1 MCSVV
6 SDSVTPR
13 TFSPPGSSVHGILQ
27 ARILEW
33 VVISFSRGSSWPRY
47 QTRISCGSCIGRRV
61 LYHWHHLISPN
72 NRLDTPK
79 EKFRGSTNLKMNRD
93 KWYWSL
99 SDKCNWGLRRT
110 GSAEKNLEIK
120 WWKIVQVRWKL
131 WNHSYQNLKDRKRKH
146 RKTCCS

>member
-27 ARILEW
+27 ARTPEW
-33 VVISFSRGSSWPRY
+33 AAISFCRGSSWPRDL
-47 QTRISCGSCIGRRV
+47 TRISRGSCIGRRV

-79 EKFRGSTNLKMNRD
+79 EKFRGSANLKMNRD
-93 KWYWSL
+93 KWYRSL
-99 SDKCNWGLRRT
+99 SGECNWGLRRT
-110 GSAEKNLEIK
+110 GSAEKNLEIEC
-120 WWKIVQVRWKL
+120 WRIVQIQWKL
-131 WNHSYQNLKDRKRKH
+131 WNHSLSKFKRQKK
-146 RKTCCS
+146 KT